1 MRKIFTILTMITLIT
16 TVSAC
21 SAYTN
26 NESLSFDTNEDVISF
41 QALTASSLIANEN
54 LSLSTGGLSGQL
66 LSNEQNE
73 GDDPITET
81 TEDPTVDQ
89 IEPYI
94 ELVEQLLGSNN
105 GLSVTTETSDLEA
118 YETKMTFQTSTL
130 NNGSESYTIYYNM
143 TLKDEEDDESEY
155 VLDGIMLLN
164 DVEYIVSGKREVE
177 DDEEKIEFIA
187 KLDEFNYVESEYKV
201 EEDENKFDI
210 QVVSNGILISH
221 TNIKIEEED
230 NETKIELE
238 FIDGS
243 NSGAYEFKYELED
256 GENTLKIEYETMID
270 GVESRGE
277 IKVLVMNDEVTGET
291 YYQVYVQPEDDEAYE
306 DHIDRDID
314 DEEDEEEDEEDDEE
328 DDEES
333 DEQ

>member
-1 MRKIFTILTMITLIT
+1 MRKIFTIFTIITLIT
-16 TVSAC
+16 MVSAC

-26 NESLSFDTNEDVISF
+26 NQSLSFDTNEDVISF

-54 LSLSTGGLSGQL
+54 LSLSNGGLSGQL

-73 GDDPITET
+73 GDDPII
-81 TEDPTVDQ
+81 DPTEEPTIDQ

-94 ELVEQLLGSNN
+94 ELIEQLLGSNH

-130 NNGSESYTIYYNM
+130 NEGSASYTIYYNM

-164 DVEYIVSGKREVE
+164 DVEYTVSGKREVE

-210 QVVSNGILISH
+210 QVVSNGILVSH
-221 TNIKIEEED
+221 TNIKIEED
-230 NETKIELE
+230 DETKIELE
-238 FIDGS
+238 FIDGL
-243 NSGAYEFKYELED
+243 NSGTYEFKYELED
-256 GENTLKIEYETMID
+256 GENILKIEYETMID
-270 GVESRGE
+270 GVESRGQ
-277 IKVLVMNDEVTGET
+277 IKVLIMVDEVTGET

-314 DEEDEEEDEEDDEE
+314 DEENDDDEE
-328 DDEES
+328 DDED